1 MGRRQAGGRPLTLHT
16 PLLEMD
22 GVRCSA
28 GPERYDRRPPSSPG
42 AGAPVTVL
50 ASFAGPRAAVSLSRF
65 RPFISRP
72 VLLALPVTWH
82 HGSWEAAAGA
92 RTALT
97 AGGPCSRLSS
107 FRGGR
112 GASVRG
118 RPAAPPLP
126 PAVCLK
132 LHLLP
137 LRPAPSRA
145 SSLGGL
151 SPVLRC
157 RRSPGRHG
165 GLAAQAPLRR
175 PPRGRLA
182 LSSGQGPA
190 PAGAGLLPPPPP
202 SEPLSLLRL
211 TIWGKVCG
219 GPVGGCPDLHH

>member
-1 MGRRQAGGRPLTLHT
+1 MGRRQAWGRPLTLHT

-145 SSLGGL
+145 SGAFRQCCAVG
-151 SPVLRC
+151 
-157 RRSPGRHG
+157 
-165 GLAAQAPLRR
+165 APLVDTGAWLPRR
-175 PPRGRLA
+175 LSGGHHAAGSPCPLAKAQRLQEPG
-182 LSSGQGPA
+182 SF
-190 PAGAGLLPPPPP
+190 LL
-202 SEPLSLLRL
+202 LLLLLQSRSR
-211 TIWGKVCG
+211 C
-219 GPVGGCPDLHH
+219 